1 MKENCFNKQN
11 RYFKLKILTN
21 SLVKRSRHCPRTK
34 LGRGGG
40 GGGGGGGG
48 KKRALLDKNPVCP
61 LVMFPTGLTLLS
73 WPDIAHLKG
82 T

>member
-1 MKENCFNKQN
+1 M
-11 RYFKLKILTN
+11 
-21 SLVKRSRHCPRTK
+21 
-34 LGRGGG
+34 G

-82 T
+82 TWCIIPLLDGCGQNTTCTCFFWGKHRIQR